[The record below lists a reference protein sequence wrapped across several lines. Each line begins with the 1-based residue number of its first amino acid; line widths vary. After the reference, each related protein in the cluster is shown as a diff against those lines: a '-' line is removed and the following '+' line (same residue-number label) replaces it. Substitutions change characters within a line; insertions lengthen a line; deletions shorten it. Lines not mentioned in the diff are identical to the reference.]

1 MQLEMTQGIT
11 PKRQPQWLIV
21 GLIAL
26 WVLAL
31 TLPTF
36 AAFEAPKLSSRVLDQ
51 ANLIDVPSEQKI
63 NQLLAGHE
71 KASSNQIIVVT
82 LKDLQGYS
90 IEQAGVEMGRAW
102 GVGQKEQDNG
112 IVLILAQAERKV
124 RIEVGYG
131 LEGVVTDAI
140 SASIIQE
147 YILPRFKT
155 GDFSGGLLVGTQAI
169 VSALGGEYIQ
179 PAAKR
184 KTSGNGSGLPSLIF
198 MFIFMAFAAMNRLGS
213 RGGRRG
219 RSSLWLLPLIF
230 LGGSSGGRSS
240 GGGGFGGFSGG
251 GGGFG
256 GGGASGGW

>member
-1 MQLEMTQGIT
+1 MIGH
-11 PKRQPQWLIV
+11 KKHHWLLV
-21 GLIAL
+21 SLIGFL
-26 WVLAL
+26 LL
-31 TLPTF
+31 SSPSF
-36 AAFEAPKLSSRVLDQ
+36 AAFEVPKLKTRVLDQ
-51 ANLIDVPSEQKI
+51 ANLIDAASEQQI

-82 LKDLQGYS
+82 LKDLQGYN
-90 IEQAGVEMGRAW
+90 IEHAGVEMGRAW
-102 GVGQKEQDNG
+102 GVGQKEQNNG

-131 LEGVVTDAI
+131 LEGVMTDAV
-140 SASIIQE
+140 SATIIQE

-169 VSALGGEYIQ
+169 VAALGGEVIA
-179 PAAKR
+179 PVAKS
-184 KTSGNGSGLPSLIF
+184 KKSGDGSGLPSIIF
-198 MFIFMAFAAMNRLGS
+198 MFIFMAFAAMGRIGG
-213 RGGRRG
+213 RGGRS
-219 RSSLWLLPLIF
+219 RSSLWLLPLMI
-230 LGGSSGGRSS
+230 LGGGSGGRSS

>member
-1 MQLEMTQGIT
+1 MTPIT
-11 PKRQPQWLIV
+11 QQVAVNRTPQWLLASFM
-21 GLIAL
+21 GLCL
-26 WVLAL
+26 LAL
-31 TLPTF
+31 ALPSF
-36 AAFEAPKLSSRVLDQ
+36 AAFEVPELKTRVLDQ
-51 ANLIDVPSEQKI
+51 ANLIDATSKQQI

-71 KASSNQIIVVT
+71 KASSNQVIVVT

-90 IEQAGVEMGRAW
+90 IEQAGVDMGRAW
-102 GVGQKEQDNG
+102 GVGQKEQNNG

-131 LEGVVTDAI
+131 LEGVMTDAV
-140 SASIIQE
+140 SATIIQQ

-169 VSALGGEYIQ
+169 VAALGGEVIA
-179 PAAKR
+179 PVAKR
-184 KTSGNGSGLPSLIF
+184 KKTGNGSGLPSLIF
-198 MFIFMAFAAMNRLGS
+198 MFIFMAFAGMGRI
-213 RGGRRG
+213 GGRRG
-219 RSSLWLLPLIF
+219 RSSLWLLPLMI
-230 LGGSSGGRSS
+230 LGGGSGGRRS

>member
-1 MQLEMTQGIT
+1 MTLPVISNV
-11 PKRQPQWLIV
+11 KFQWLLVSFIT
-21 GLIAL
+21 LSL
-26 WVLAL
+26 LAL
-31 TLPTF
+31 PSF
-36 AAFEAPKLSSRVLDQ
+36 AAFEVPELKTRILDQ
-51 ANLIDVPSEQKI
+51 ANLIDAASEQQI

-71 KASSNQIIVVT
+71 KASSNQIILVT

-131 LEGVVTDAI
+131 LEGVMTDAV
-140 SASIIQE
+140 SATIVQE

-169 VSALGGEYIQ
+169 VAALGGEYIA
-179 PAAKR
+179 PVAKG
-184 KTSGNGSGLPSLIF
+184 KKSGNRSGLPSIIF
-198 MFIFMAFAAMNRLGS
+198 MFIFIAFAAMNRLGS
-213 RGGRRG
+213 SVERRG
-219 RSSLWLLPLIF
+219 RSSLWLLPLMV
-230 LGGSSGGRSS
+230 LGGGSGGRSS
-240 GGGGFGGFSGG
+240 GGGFGGFSGG

>member
-1 MQLEMTQGIT
+1 MTLLSMIDH
-11 PKRQPQWLIV
+11 KKHH
-21 GLIAL
+21 
-26 WVLAL
+26 WVLASL
-31 TLPTF
+31 IGFLLLSSPSF
-36 AAFEAPKLSSRVLDQ
+36 AAFEVPKLKTRVLDQ
-51 ANLIDVPSEQKI
+51 ANLIDAASEQKI

-131 LEGVVTDAI
+131 LEGVMTDAV
-140 SASIIQE
+140 SATIIQQ

-169 VSALGGEYIQ
+169 VAALGGEVIV
-179 PAAKR
+179 PVAKS
-184 KTSGNGSGLPSLIF
+184 KKSGDGSGLPSLIF
-198 MFIFMAFAAMNRLGS
+198 MFIFMAFAGMGRI
-213 RGGRRG
+213 GGRRG
-219 RSSLWLLPLIF
+219 RSSLWLLPLML
-230 LGGSSGGRSS
+230 LGGGSGGRSS

>member
-1 MQLEMTQGIT
+1 MELLSMIGNKKN
-11 PKRQPQWLIV
+11 PWLLV
-21 GLIAL
+21 TLMGLWLFSA
-26 WVLAL
+26 
-31 TLPTF
+31 PSF
-36 AAFEAPKLSSRVLDQ
+36 AAFEVPKLNTRILDQ
-51 ANLIDVPSEQKI
+51 AKLIDAASKQQI

-71 KASSNQIIVVT
+71 KASSNQVIVVT
-82 LKDLQGYS
+82 LKVLQGYS
-90 IEQAGVEMGRAW
+90 IEQAGVDMGRAW

-131 LEGVVTDAI
+131 LEGIMTDAV
-140 SASIIQE
+140 SATIIQE
-147 YILPRFKT
+147 YMLPRFKT

-169 VSALGGEYIQ
+169 VAALGGEYIA
-179 PAAKR
+179 PAPKSKKA
-184 KTSGNGSGLPSLIF
+184 GNGSGLPSLIF
-198 MFIFMAFAAMNRLGS
+198 MLIFMAFAAMGRI
-213 RGGRRG
+213 GGRRG
-219 RSSLWLLPLIF
+219 RSSLWLLPLIL

>member
-1 MQLEMTQGIT
+1 MTMLSMIDRKKY
-11 PKRQPQWLIV
+11 PWLLV
-21 GLIAL
+21 SLMGFLL
-26 WVLAL
+26 LSS
-31 TLPTF
+31 PSF
-36 AAFEAPKLSSRVLDQ
+36 AAFEVPKLKTRILDQ
-51 ANLIDVPSEQKI
+51 ANLIDAASKQKI

-71 KASSNQIIVVT
+71 KASSNQVIVVT

-90 IEQAGVEMGRAW
+90 VEQAGVEMGRAW

-131 LEGVVTDAI
+131 LEGVMTDAV
-140 SASIIQE
+140 SATIIQE

-169 VSALGGEYIQ
+169 VAALGGEVIA
-179 PAAKR
+179 PVAKSR
-184 KTSGNGSGLPSLIF
+184 KSGDGSGLPSIIF
-198 MFIFMAFAAMNRLGS
+198 MFIFMAFAAMGRIGG
-213 RGGRRG
+213 RGGRG
-219 RSSLWLLPLIF
+219 RSSLWLLPLMI
-230 LGGSSGGRSS
+230 LGGGSGGRSS

>member
-1 MQLEMTQGIT
+1 MTLLSMIGH
-11 PKRQPQWLIV
+11 KKHHWLLV
-21 GLIAL
+21 SLIGFL
-26 WVLAL
+26 LL
-31 TLPTF
+31 SSPSF
-36 AAFEAPKLSSRVLDQ
+36 AAFEVPKLKTRVLDQ
-51 ANLIDVPSEQKI
+51 ANLIDAASEQQI

-82 LKDLQGYS
+82 LKDLQGYN
-90 IEQAGVEMGRAW
+90 IEHAGVEMGRAW

-112 IVLILAQAERKV
+112 ILLILAQAERKV

-131 LEGVVTDAI
+131 LEGVMTDAV
-140 SASIIQE
+140 SATIIQE

-179 PAAKR
+179 PAANKK
-184 KTSGNGSGLPSLIF
+184 KTGNGSGLPSIIF
-198 MFIFMAFAAMNRLGS
+198 MFIFMAFAGMGRI
-213 RGGRRG
+213 GGRRG
-219 RSSLWLLPLIF
+219 RSSLWLLPLMI
-230 LGGSSGGRSS
+230 LGGGSGGRSS

>member
-1 MQLEMTQGIT
+1 MTLQVFPNTKI
-11 PKRQPQWLIV
+11 RWLLV
-21 GLIAL
+21 SF
-26 WVLAL
+26 LAL
-31 TLPTF
+31 CLLALPSF
-36 AAFEAPKLSSRVLDQ
+36 AAFEVPKLKTRILDQ
-51 ANLIDVPSEQKI
+51 ANLIDAASEQQI

-82 LKDLQGYS
+82 LKDLQGFS

-102 GVGQKEQDNG
+102 GVGQKDQDNG

-131 LEGVVTDAI
+131 LEGVMTDAV
-140 SASIIQE
+140 SATIVQD

-155 GDFSGGLLVGTQAI
+155 GDFSGGLLVGSQAI
-169 VSALGGEYIQ
+169 VAALGGEYIAPVAQ
-179 PAAKR
+179 GK
-184 KTSGNGSGLPSLIF
+184 KSGNGSGLPSIIF

-213 RGGRRG
+213 SGGRRG
-219 RSSLWLLPLIF
+219 RSSLWLLPLMI
-230 LGGSSGGRSS
+230 LGGGSGGRSS
-240 GGGGFGGFSGG
+240 GGGFGGFSGG